1 MADALPHIHLMLS
14 PSTLTSQGV
23 DRLDMIRYS
32 PSRSGRD
39 RLTGEALLAAL
50 PEIGQTARVS
60 IDSEN
65 PHENATIEDIR
76 KLAVRANS
84 MLAKPD
90 VDGLVLIHG
99 TNGLEET
106 AYFLHLTL
114 RTKKQI
120 VVTGAQRP
128 FTALS
133 SDGPV
138 NLLDA
143 LRVAAAKEA
152 AGLGVLVVVNNE
164 IHTARDVTKSSTYR
178 LNTFQSRAYG
188 VLGEVDA
195 GVINIYRRPTRRHT
209 VASEFDIAMID
220 ELPRVDILYVHA
232 GARADLVQA
241 VIERGAQG
249 IVVAGVGAGSTGELR
264 QELAAAARDGRAVVV
279 RSSRVGQGRIARDDN
294 WQEPR
299 MVAADNL
306 NPHKAAVLLALAM
319 TRTHDAEDIQQLFQ
333 EY

>member
-1 MADALPHIHLMLS
+1 MPADLPLLHLMLS
-14 PSTLTSQGV
+14 PATLTSQSF

-32 PSRSGRD
+32 PLRSGRE

-50 PEIGQTARVS
+50 PEIAQTARVNV
-60 IDSEN
+60 DTEN
-65 PHENATIEDIR
+65 PHENATTEDIR
-76 KLAVRANS
+76 KLAVRAS
-84 MLAKPD
+84 TMLATPD
-90 VDGLVLIHG
+90 VDGLVLVHG
-99 TNGLEET
+99 TNSLEET

-114 RTKKQI
+114 RTEKPV

-133 SDGPV
+133 TDGPV

-143 LRVAAAKEA
+143 MRVAATKEA
-152 AGLGVLVVVNNE
+152 AGLGVLVVINNE
-164 IHTARDVTKSSTYR
+164 IHSARDVTKTSTYR
-178 LNTFQSRAYG
+178 LHTFQSRAYG
-188 VLGEVDA
+188 ILGDVDA
-195 GVINIYRRPTRRHT
+195 DVINIYRRPTRRHT
-209 VASEFDIAMID
+209 AHSEFDITTVD

-264 QELAAAARDGRAVVV
+264 QELAAVARDGRAVVV
-279 RSSRVGQGRIARDDN
+279 RSSRVGQGHIARDDN
-294 WQEPR
+294 WQETG

-306 NPHKAAVLLALAM
+306 SPHKAAVLLGLAM
-319 TRTHDAEDIQQLFQ
+319 TRTRDPELIQRLF
-333 EY
+333 EVY